1 MLRVLIV
8 IACLITTAAGERLA
22 AQGAGVGLTLSVA
35 AVDGAGAPIPGARVI
50 LSGAAARDATT
61 RDDGTIRLIRLKA
74 GSYRVRVEHAR
85 FITLERELTLRAG
98 QSQKIEMALSEAP
111 AMAPE
116 RAEEEEAVEAEETP
130 APPGEARSL
139 LITNFIEKNFIGR
152 NPKRDDELGCTA
164 SARTRLIQLRESL
177 PEESLPDADEVIYVV
192 AGEGTLRL
200 GNRDVELDSSSL
212 AVIPR
217 GTVKALTRK
226 GRNPLIVLSV
236 VSGPSCTQ

>member
-1 MLRVLIV
+1 MLRLLIV
-8 IACLITTAAGERLA
+8 IACLTTTGAGERLA
-22 AQGAGVGLTLSVA
+22 AQGAGVGLTLTVA

-50 LSGAAARDATT
+50 LSGPATRDANT
-61 RDDGTIRLIRLKA
+61 RDDGTIRLIRLRA

-98 QSQKIEMALSEAP
+98 QSQTIEMTLSEA
-111 AMAPE
+111 AAAPE
-116 RAEEEEAVEAEETP
+116 PADEEQPIEAEEP
-130 APPGEARSL
+130 AAPPGESRSL
-139 LITNFIEKNFIGR
+139 VITNFIEKHFVGR
-152 NPKRDDELGCTA
+152 DPKREDELGCTA

-177 PEESLPDADEVIYVV
+177 PEESIPDADEVIYVI

-200 GNRDVELDSSSL
+200 GNRDVALESSAL

-217 GTVKALTRK
+217 GTVRAITRK